1 MRASTHLLP
10 APIPNRPRP
19 FSSPTRNGLG
29 QKRPARG
36 FFANSRNIATPAFAF
51 CEATGAPA
59 LFAKTD
65 PRLSDT
71 PDETKCRPTRLKSA
85 QLAHNFKELTR
96 AATRLRV
103 GMCVALSM
111 GAMILTELFI
121 IYLAAAAPFGVSRFL
136 SEQSSGAETGA
147 AFFKAAGAAL
157 AWPFTS
163 LPRLL
168 RRLTSSRKE
177 GANASVGNAPDERRL
192 EEVKRAA
199 VNALRVVEDRLAD
212 EGVLK
217 EETERHKLYAAREC
231 VERYAGLA
239 VACAEASADARPTP
253 REMELCRIAGRGG
266 DDLLV
271 AGRCVHRR
279 NVTRL
284 VAHRERASVE
294 LVNALDAV
302 RRAARQIDTP
312 TPAGYASEHLRAADP
327 RRISEALSRAFSRVV
342 ELLSLFDERAALVSV
357 ARMLDAECRGAGPAA
372 AVDAGGIE
380 GEESCTTQAVPTAF
394 VSPRLRTSTSRSA

>member
-1 MRASTHLLP
+1 ML
-10 APIPNRPRP
+10 
-19 FSSPTRNGLG
+19 
-29 QKRPARG
+29 
-36 FFANSRNIATPAFAF
+36 
-51 CEATGAPA
+51 
-59 LFAKTD
+59 
-65 PRLSDT
+65 
-71 PDETKCRPTRLKSA
+71 
-85 QLAHNFKELTR
+85 
-96 AATRLRV
+96 
-103 GMCVALSM
+103 
-111 GAMILTELFI
+111 LTELFI

-147 AFFKAAGAAL
+147 ALFKAAGAAL

-168 RRLTSSRKE
+168 RRLTSLRTE
-177 GANASVGNAPDERRL
+177 EANASEGRSPDGRRV
-192 EEVKRAA
+192 EEVKRAG
-199 VNALRVVEDRLAD
+199 VNALRVVEDLLAD
-212 EGVLK
+212 AGAL
-217 EETERHKLYAAREC
+217 EEESERHKLYAAREC

-239 VACAEASADARPTP
+239 VACAEASADARPTR

-284 VAHRERASVE
+284 VAHRERASAE

-302 RRAARQIDTP
+302 RRAAHQTYPP
-312 TPAGYASEHLRAADP
+312 TPAVYSSEHLRPADP
-327 RRISEALSRAFSRVV
+327 RRISEALARALSRVV

-357 ARMLDAECRGAGPAA
+357 ARMLDAEGRRAGSAA
-372 AVDAGGIE
+372 AGNNAGGLE
-380 GEESCTTQAVPTAF
+380 GEEPCTTQAVPTAF